1 MRRLAHLTL
10 PLAFTLSAP
19 LFAVACESDL
29 TLENARPAVTW
40 VEATPIDTGRSA
52 LSLWVKD
59 AEGEAVDVEITWA
72 AGGQGAELVLAP
84 GSAPLFGLPTE
95 LGLNTA
101 EGQLHRVTWDL
112 TGVPSGALTLTLT
125 VDDDP
130 YEAPAGDTYTVTLDP
145 RAATG
150 PVAATRVSLR
160 D

>member
-1 MRRLAHLTL
+1 MRRLAHLTF

-40 VEATPIDTGRSA
+40 VEATPVDTTRAA

-59 AEGEAVDVEITWA
+59 AEGEAVDVAIRWS
-72 AGGQGAELVLAP
+72 AGGAGGDLVLAP
-84 GSAPLFGLPTE
+84 GSAPLLGLPTE
-95 LGLNTA
+95 LGLGTA
-101 EGQLHRVTWDL
+101 EGQLHRVAWDL
-112 TGVPSGALTLTLT
+112 TGVPAGQVTLTLT

-130 YEAPAGDTYTVTLDP
+130 YEAPVGDTYTVVLDP
-145 RAATG
+145 RTAMG
-150 PVAATRVSLR
+150 PVRATRVSLN